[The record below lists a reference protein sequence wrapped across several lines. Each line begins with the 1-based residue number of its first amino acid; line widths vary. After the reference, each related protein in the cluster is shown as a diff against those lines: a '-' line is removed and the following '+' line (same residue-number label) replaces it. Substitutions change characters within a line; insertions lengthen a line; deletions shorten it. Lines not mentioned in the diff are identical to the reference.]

1 MSEYIVVGAG
11 ASGCVITRRLIDA
24 GHSVTL
30 VEAGELRPRDSN
42 VDLIGGF
49 TNLWG
54 SRADWA
60 YKTTSQPGLSG
71 RSITINQGKIVGGS
85 SSLNAMMYV
94 HCHDSNYRQLE
105 DAGGLSIRPTFASH
119 QK

>member
-11 ASGCVITRRLIDA
+11 ASGCVIARRLLDS

-30 VEAGELRPRDSN
+30 VEAGELRHRDSN
-42 VDLIGGF
+42 IDHIGGF

-60 YKTTSQPGLSG
+60 YNTTSQDGLNN
-71 RSITINQGKIVGGS
+71 RSITINQGKVVGGS
-85 SSLNAMMYV
+85 SAILFNLINLL
-94 HCHDSNYRQLE
+94 DNKGTNPSNV
-105 DAGGLSIRPTFASH
+105 
-119 QK
+119 K

>member
-11 ASGCVITRRLIDA
+11 ASGCVIARRLLDS

-30 VEAGELRPRDSN
+30 VEAGELRHRDSN
-42 VDLIGGF
+42 IDHIGGF

-60 YKTTSQPGLSG
+60 YKTTSQDYHVFKHL
-71 RSITINQGKIVGGS
+71 R
-85 SSLNAMMYV
+85 
-94 HCHDSNYRQLE
+94 
-105 DAGGLSIRPTFASH
+105 
-119 QK
+119 